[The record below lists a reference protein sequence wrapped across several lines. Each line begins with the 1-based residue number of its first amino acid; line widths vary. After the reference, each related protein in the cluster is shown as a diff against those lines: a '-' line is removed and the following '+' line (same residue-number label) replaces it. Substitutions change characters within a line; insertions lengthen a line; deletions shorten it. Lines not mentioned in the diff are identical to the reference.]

1 MSDERFHTGRAPVT
15 LLLIA
20 VSVLL
25 LPWYALGAELRLRES
40 LLHGQRA
47 RVTAT
52 ITAQIDQLG
61 TRAHRLEED
70 CDLHVPLRSQD
81 IRVPLLGEVKNAC
94 SEKPAGTSLAFWS
107 QRIAQEIG
115 TGPVSVTGVFRIW
128 LEHPPPGNQVQSEAA
143 PLPPYPHSNPD
154 HQVELHPI
162 LQIASL
168 DFRDHVKLI
177 EEGEWYYEGYGPPEL
192 RTVLRRRLTVQRIQ
206 VQGQP
211 FIRIRGAKTGWNH
224 WNLRGRV
231 MQTAQPLADG
241 LILRLDILRGNQVVP
256 EALRVPAV
264 AVAGTVAG
272 TKVQALSFGDIIEFQ
287 AMGRLHLPT
296 VLDQAGADAQEI
308 PLPLEFVL
316 LDLEVQ

>member
-1 MSDERFHTGRAPVT
+1 MNSKARFQSCRLTASLAFAF
-15 LLLIA
+15 LLA
-20 VSVLL
+20 
-25 LPWYALGAELRLRES
+25 LPGYILAAELDLRES
-40 LLHGQRA
+40 LLQAHRD

-52 ITAQIDQLG
+52 ITAQIDHLG
-61 TRAHRLEED
+61 ARAHPLEED

-94 SEKPAGTSLAFWS
+94 SGKPAGTSLAFWS

-154 HQVELHPI
+154 HQVELHPL
-162 LQIASL
+162 LQIGPL
-168 DFRDHVKLI
+168 DFRSHVKLI
-177 EEGEWYYEGYGPPEL
+177 EEGDWFYEGYGPPEL
-192 RTVLRRRLTVQRIQ
+192 RTVLRRRVTVLRIQ
-206 VQGQP
+206 VQGEP
-211 FIRIRGAKTGWNH
+211 YIRIRGTKTGWNH

-231 MQTAQPLADG
+231 MQAAQPLADG
-241 LILRLDILRGNQVVP
+241 LILRLDILRGNQVVSG
-256 EALRVPAV
+256 AVGLPAV
-264 AVAGTVAG
+264 AVAGTVAA
-272 TKVQALSFGDIIEFQ
+272 TKAQPLSFGDIIEFQ
-287 AMGRLHLPT
+287 ALGRLHVPT
-296 VLDQAGADAQEI
+296 LLDQAGADPQEI